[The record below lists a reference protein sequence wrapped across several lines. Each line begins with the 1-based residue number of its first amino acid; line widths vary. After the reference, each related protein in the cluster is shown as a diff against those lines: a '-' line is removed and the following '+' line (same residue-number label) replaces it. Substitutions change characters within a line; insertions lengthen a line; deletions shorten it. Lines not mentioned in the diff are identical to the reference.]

1 MAHSR
6 ANPPFASDFATA
18 SRFMDACRSCHWTKR
33 YGLPNAAS
41 NAPALEGSVGKARQQ
56 PIMRIIVGD
65 DSACVRPVERRAAS
79 HAASGASVSA
89 CHQLA
94 GGSYGE
100 ASLGCRS
107 CGALMV
113 ADTRRLGAKMR
124 TAASQ
129 PVGALYTCRAE
140 RFDFWPDNAM
150 NQLLAAYGTELALA
164 RSHIPITL
172 MRHDV

>member
-1 MAHSR
+1 MSLDTAQCREQRTSLGR
-6 ANPPFASDFATA
+6 LGGKGATA
-18 SRFMDACRSCHWTKR
+18 AD
-33 YGLPNAAS
+33 NADY
-41 NAPALEGSVGKARQQ
+41 R
-56 PIMRIIVGD
+56 RD

-164 RSHIPITL
+164 RSHKPITL